1 MKVGG
6 HVSNSE
12 SHIRGLIFVCLGA
25 ILWGVGG
32 TATDYIFKN
41 TPVTVD
47 WYVTTRLIISGVI
60 LLLIYLIFFR
70 KKHSM
75 VWDKYIITMFI
86 IYSIFGMTAVQYT
99 YTAAIGH
106 GNAAIATVLQCT
118 GPIYII
124 LYYVFKKY
132 IQWTYREAIVII
144 VMIIGVALIA
154 TNGDFT
160 VFAVPPKAIFWGLL
174 SGVALAYYTI
184 HAGYLLVRLHP
195 LQLVGGSMLV
205 GGVLLNFFAPIWS
218 FDFSYEWQGFDLA
231 ILAFSIFFGTTLA
244 FYLYIGSLK
253 YISSKEAGILG
264 LLEPVSAI
272 ITSVLVLGVV
282 LGFYQFV
289 GIIMV
294 LLVTI
299 FNTLSSGKRGKEKL
313 N

>member
-1 MKVGG
+1 MKAGVN
-6 HVSNSE
+6 VTNKE
-12 SHIRGLIFVCLGA
+12 PHIRGLIFVCLGA
-25 ILWGVGG
+25 ILWGIGG
-32 TATDYIFKN
+32 SATDYIFKN

-47 WYVTTRLIISGVI
+47 WYVTARLLVSGIILVA
-60 LLLIYLIFFR
+60 IYWLFFR
-70 KKHSM
+70 KKHAM

-99 YTAAIGH
+99 FTAAIGH

-132 IQWTYREAIVII
+132 IKWTYREAIVIV
-144 VMIIGVALIA
+144 VMIFGVILIA

-160 VFAVPPKAIFWGLL
+160 VFAVPPLAIFYGLL
-174 SGVALAYYTI
+174 SGIALAYYTI

-205 GGVLLNFFAPIWS
+205 GGLIMNFITPIWS
-218 FDFSYEWQGFDLA
+218 FDFSFHWGVKDVS
-231 ILAFSIFFGTTLA
+231 ILGFSIFIGTTLA

-282 LGFYQFV
+282 LQFYQFV
-289 GIIMV
+289 GIILV
-294 LLVTI
+294 LTVTI
-299 FNTLSSGKRGKEKL
+299 YNTLSSGKRGKEKL
-313 N
+313 H